1 MTATVTVGIPTF
13 NRAALLREAIES
25 VLAQTYGDFRLLVS
39 DNASTDE
46 TPDVLASFSDSR
58 LEYHRATE
66 NIGMIGNFNRLL
78 ALADTEL
85 AMFLPDDD
93 RLYPDYLRSVVDV
106 LQRNPGVGIAHTAFD
121 EIGLDSHVQERPT
134 PADPSEPA
142 CKIEPGHAF
151 LERSMTSTITFMST
165 ATFRTRAIRDAHGLK
180 AEEEPFA
187 DVPLFMRIASSWDIA
202 YLERPLA
209 AFRVHD
215 DTETARLAPRGEG
228 EAAARNRLLTYGRI
242 MFDRRIGFLDEATLP
257 RSEANRYRALATLRL
272 LGDEAGLGAPWLQT
286 SVAFAGVVR
295 SCPRILSYP
304 MALRFLAAHCG
315 GRALRRAAG
324 WLERAVPSPRHIVR
338 NDEVGV
344 VSRD

>member
-25 VLAQTYGDFRLLVS
+25 VLAQTHGEFRLLVS

-46 TPDVLASFSDSR
+46 TPDVLASFSDPR
-58 LEYHRATE
+58 LDYVRATE
-66 NIGMIGNFNRLL
+66 NVGMIGNFNRLL

-85 AMFLPDDD
+85 VMLLPDDD
-93 RLYPDYLRSVVDV
+93 RLYPDYLRCVVDV
-106 LQRNPGVGIAHTAFD
+106 MQRNPRVGIAHTAFD
-121 EIGLDSHVQERPT
+121 EIDADSRVRGGSPH
-134 PADPSEPA
+134 ADRSQPA

-215 DTETARLAPRGEG
+215 DTETARLAPVGEG
-228 EAAARNRLLTYGRI
+228 EAAARDRLLTYGRI
-242 MFDRRIGFLDEATLP
+242 MFDRRIGFLDEAALP
-257 RSEANRYRALATLRL
+257 SSEANRYRALATLRL
-272 LGDEAGLGAPWLQT
+272 LADEAGLDAPWLQT

-295 SCPRILSYP
+295 TCPRILGY
-304 MALRFLAAHCG
+304 AIAWRFLAAHCG
-315 GRALRRAAG
+315 GRTLRRAAG
-324 WLERAVPSPRHIVR
+324 WLEGVVHSPRQIVH
-338 NDEVGV
+338 NDEVGAI
-344 VSRD
+344 SRD